1 MIDWGNITLIKTKK
15 VQFSPNLGFVIN
27 SKGIQPDPK
36 KVEVIKSLQQPTT
49 VKQVCSIIG
58 ACSYYHRFIPN
69 FSGIAEPIIKLTRKY
84 AKFHWTPECDKAFQ
98 FWKIKTCSTIFL
110 DNKILIIIS
119 IPLSDQSDVNEIYHA
134 HNLPLPLQRHGTNN
148 DVYDIVTQYQIEAN
162 ALAILKTDFTF
173 RVTNFVFCP
182 ITPRPVCIILY

>member
-1 MIDWGNITLIKTKK
+1 M
-15 VQFSPNLGFVIN
+15 
-27 SKGIQPDPK
+27 QPDPK

-98 FWKIKTCSTIFL
+98 YYFYLFRIRLHSKSRHLGIGC
-110 DNKILIIIS
+110 
-119 IPLSDQSDVNEIYHA
+119 
-134 HNLPLPLQRHGTNN
+134 LPSQ
-148 DVYDIVTQYQIEAN
+148 
-162 ALAILKTDFTF
+162 
-173 RVTNFVFCP
+173 NFSV
-182 ITPRPVCIILY
+182 I